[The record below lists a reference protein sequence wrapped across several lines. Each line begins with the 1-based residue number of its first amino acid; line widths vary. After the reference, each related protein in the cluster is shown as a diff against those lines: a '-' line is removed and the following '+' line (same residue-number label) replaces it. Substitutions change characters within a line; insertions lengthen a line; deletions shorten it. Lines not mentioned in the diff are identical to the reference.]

1 METET
6 SHQSSKYSFSD
17 STIATGAWTPD
28 DQQVENLHY
37 YHDYH
42 HDPCLQSDYSQ
53 VYVATG
59 QGGLIVMDVHGN
71 IVSKVHI
78 HSHRRHHNHN

>member
-6 SHQSSKYSFSD
+6 SHQSSKYSFTD

-28 DQQVENLHY
+28 DQQVEH
-37 YHDYH
+37 YHDDH

-71 IVSKVHI
+71 IVSKVH
-78 HSHRRHHNHN
+78 SHRRHHNHN